1 MKSKDIALVRMANK
15 TNTDLTGK
23 EGYIAEY
30 NGGLQVSGGT
40 NALGVIT
47 EGGKEKSDIAVL
59 GTYSGTVRAKASGTV
74 TVGKKVIVDSAGK
87 IKDLSGSGTVVGVA
101 LESGVADELVE
112 IAPMQPVVVSAS

>member
-15 TNTDLTGK
+15 PNTDLTGK

-47 EGGKEKSDIAVL
+47 EGGKEESDIAVL
-59 GTYSGTVRAKASGTV
+59 GTYGGTVRAKASGTV
-74 TVGKKVIVDSAGK
+74 TVGTKVVVDAAGK
-87 IKDLSGSGTVVGVA
+87 IKTAATGTVIGVA

-112 IAPMQPVVVSAS
+112 IAPMQPVVISAS

>member
-1 MKSKDIALVRMANK
+1 MKSKDIALIRMANK
-15 TNTDLTGK
+15 PDTDLTDK

-47 EGGKEKSDIAVL
+47 EGGKEESDIAVL
-59 GTYSGTVRAKASGTV
+59 GAYPGTLRAKASGTV
-74 TVGKKVIVDSAGK
+74 TVGQKVVVDAAGK
-87 IKDLSGSGTVVGVA
+87 IKNLSGSGTVVGVA

-112 IAPMQPVVVSAS
+112 IAPLTPHAV

>member
-15 TNTDLTGK
+15 PNTDLTGK
-23 EGYIAEY
+23 EGYVAEY

-47 EGGKEKSDIAVL
+47 EGGKEESDIAVL

-74 TVGKKVIVDSAGK
+74 TIGTKVVVDAAGK
-87 IKDLSGSGTVVGVA
+87 IKTASTGTVIGVA

-112 IAPMQPVVVSAS
+112 IAPMQPVVISAS

>member
-15 TNTDLTGK
+15 PNTDLTGK
-23 EGYIAEY
+23 DGCIAEY

-47 EGGKEKSDIAVL
+47 EGGKEESDIAVL

-87 IKDLSGSGTVVGVA
+87 IKDLGTTGTVVGVA

-112 IAPMQPVVVSAS
+112 IAPMQPVVVNVS

>member
-15 TNTDLTGK
+15 PNTDLSGK

-40 NALGVIT
+40 NALGIIT
-47 EGGKEKSDIAVL
+47 EGGETESDIAVL
-59 GTYSGTVRAKASGTV
+59 GTYGGTVRAKASGTV
-74 TVGKKVIVDSAGK
+74 TVGQKVMVDTAGK
-87 IKDLSGSGTVVGVA
+87 IKNLSGSGTVVGVA

-112 IAPMQPVVVSAS
+112 IAPMQPVVVS

>member
-15 TNTDLTGK
+15 PNTDLTGK

-47 EGGKEKSDIAVL
+47 EGGKTESDIAVL

-74 TVGKKVIVDSAGK
+74 TVGQKVMVDTAGK
-87 IKDLSGSGTVVGVA
+87 IKNLSGSGTVVGVA

>member
-1 MKSKDIALVRMANK
+1 MKSKDIALIRMANK
-15 TNTDLTGK
+15 PDTDLTGK
-23 EGYIAEY
+23 EGYVAEY

-47 EGGKEKSDIAVL
+47 EGGKEESDIAVL

-74 TVGKKVIVDSAGK
+74 TIGTKVVVDAAGK
-87 IKDLSGSGTVVGVA
+87 IKTASTGTVIGVA

-112 IAPMQPVVVSAS
+112 IAPMQPVVISAS